1 MWTKTLRAGD
11 SNVFALKRGS
21 NQLICPV
28 SGLEMY
34 FRVCRSRQSVSKH
47 GNITCKALE
56 PSAAQ
61 ARLDLYIEQLNE
73 SLSSGCFALHQF
85 RSGEAI
91 SMVLADITLDQIM
104 DHVDWKSSKT
114 ALHYIKLKQV
124 VNIAGP
130 ADSGKEYKLANS
142 LKSFSKAFLE

>member
-1 MWTKTLRAGD
+1 MKCIR
-11 SNVFALKRGS
+11 
-21 NQLICPV
+21 V
-28 SGLEMY
+28 S
-34 FRVCRSRQSVSKH
+34 RSRRSVSKH
-47 GNITCKALE
+47 GNITCIALE

-61 ARLDLYIEQLNE
+61 ARLDLYVEQLNE
-73 SLSSGCFALHQF
+73 SLSSGRFALHEF

-91 SMVLADITLDQIM
+91 SMALVDISLDQIM
-104 DHVDWKSSKT
+104 GHVGWKSSKT

-142 LKSFSKAFLE
+142 LKGFSKAFPE

>member
-1 MWTKTLRAGD
+1 
-11 SNVFALKRGS
+11 
-21 NQLICPV
+21 
-28 SGLEMY
+28 MY
-34 FRVCRSRQSVSKH
+34 V
-47 GNITCKALE
+47 
-56 PSAAQ
+56 
-61 ARLDLYIEQLNE
+61 EQLNE
-73 SLSSGCFALHQF
+73 SLSSGRFALHEF

-91 SMVLADITLDQIM
+91 SMALADISSDQIM
-104 DHVDWKSSKT
+104 RHVGWKSSET